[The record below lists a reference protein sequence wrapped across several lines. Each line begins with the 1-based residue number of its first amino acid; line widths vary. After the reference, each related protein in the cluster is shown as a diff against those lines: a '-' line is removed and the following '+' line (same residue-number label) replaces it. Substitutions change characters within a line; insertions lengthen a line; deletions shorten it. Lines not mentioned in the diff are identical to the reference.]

1 MPAAKVVQGVR
12 TVYNLWAASTITS
25 SSVPQ
30 AVYTPRINILVCS
43 KNVHLQPGL
52 TDRCPVRCRD
62 NYNQG
67 ADIAI
72 PVENNLP
79 SLRQFFLTGDPSDIR
94 DKFLHSPTPG
104 NITEGCSNSYP
115 LDLEDA
121 FTVDFARLI
130 WVFYNRTYSFYDATI
145 EEWISIL
152 KLAYQWNFIEVKELA
167 VRELNNFKI
176 PAVQKIGIFQ
186 KYEVDQ
192 NHIREAFMSLVVRN
206 EPITFEEGRQ
216 LGLHAALS
224 VARGREL
231 VRMLPGGN
239 ITEIDA
245 LIQDVFPL
253 SPDV

>member
-1 MPAAKVVQGVR
+1 MGR
-12 TVYNLWAASTITS
+12 
-25 SSVPQ
+25 
-30 AVYTPRINILVCS
+30 
-43 KNVHLQPGL
+43 
-52 TDRCPVRCRD
+52 
-62 NYNQG
+62 
-67 ADIAI
+67 
-72 PVENNLP
+72 
-79 SLRQFFLTGDPSDIR
+79 F
-94 DKFLHSPTPG
+94 
-104 NITEGCSNSYP
+104 
-115 LDLEDA
+115 
-121 FTVDFARLI
+121 
-130 WVFYNRTYSFYDATI
+130 RTYSFYDATI

-152 KLAYQWNFIEVKELA
+152 KLAHQWNFIEVKELA

-206 EPITFEEGRQ
+206 EPITIDEGGQ
-216 LGLHAALS
+216 LGLRAALS

-231 VRMLPGGN
+231 VRMAPGGN